1 MKLFLFLYGSGF
13 RISTCLLRF
22 APYRQLCHIVV
33 FFASVIDD
41 SALDYEDDEE
51 SSIAINPADEDT
63 LLGDD
68 GDEAVSNN

>member
-1 MKLFLFLYGSGF
+1 M
-13 RISTCLLRF
+13 
-22 APYRQLCHIVV
+22 